1 MFLAMAQDDCLVG
14 SGVRGF
20 YDQLF
25 AAGYRPELH
34 LFRSGGHGLGLAP
47 RGRSSDQWSSA
58 LAAWLLDLGP
68 LPLSLPPDE
77 PGTSAAA
84 SVAGPSP
91 ASPNARSPRAEALRR
106 GLGRPDEGRAGAARR
121 PRVIRSCSGPG
132 HPRCGL
138 PAS

>member
-1 MFLAMAQDDCLVG
+1 MFLAMAQDDRLVG

-20 YDQLF
+20 YDPLF

-34 LFRSGGHGLGLAP
+34 LFRSGGHGFGL
-47 RGRSSDQWSSA
+47 RGE
-58 LAAWLLDLGP
+58 P
-68 LPLSLPPDE
+68 LPSAPPKQE
-77 PGTSAAA
+77 
-84 SVAGPSP
+84 
-91 ASPNARSPRAEALRR
+91 ARAQKLCGA
-106 GLGRPDEGRAGAARR
+106 GLGVPDEGRAGAARR